1 MYFAWSMHSPFAC
14 LFRLRPQL
22 SEVAGGNVM
31 RLEAVGSVL
40 CCAESS
46 SLGALVQF
54 SLVIK

>member
-1 MYFAWSMHSPFAC
+1 
-14 LFRLRPQL
+14 
-22 SEVAGGNVM
+22 M

-40 CCAESS
+40 FCTESS